1 MKPNIPMNIDK
12 VNLIVKNMELL
23 VRSLKEELKDSNIVK
38 LQDLIVSQQIID
50 DDPDYYEEED

>member
-1 MKPNIPMNIDK
+1 MKLNMPMNIEK

-23 VRSLKEELKDSNIVK
+23 VQSLKEELKDSNIVK

>member
-1 MKPNIPMNIDK
+1 MNIDK

-38 LQDLIVSQQIID
+38 LEDLIVSQQIID

>member
-38 LQDLIVSQQIID
+38 LEDLIVSQQIID

>member
-1 MKPNIPMNIDK
+1 MKLNMPMNTEK

-23 VRSLKEELKDSNIVK
+23 VQSLKEELKDSNIVK
-38 LQDLIVSQQIID
+38 LQDLIVSHQIID

>member
-1 MKPNIPMNIDK
+1 MKLNMPMNTEK

-23 VRSLKEELKDSNIVK
+23 VQSLKEELKDSNIVK

-50 DDPDYYEEED
+50 DNPDYYEEED

>member
-1 MKPNIPMNIDK
+1 MKLNMPMNTEK

-23 VRSLKEELKDSNIVK
+23 VQSLKEELKDSNIVK